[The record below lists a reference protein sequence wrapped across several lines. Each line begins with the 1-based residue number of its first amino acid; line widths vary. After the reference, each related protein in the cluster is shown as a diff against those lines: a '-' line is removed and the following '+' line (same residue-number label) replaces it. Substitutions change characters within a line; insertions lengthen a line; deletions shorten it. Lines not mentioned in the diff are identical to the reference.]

1 MHGLEDFLTIPL
13 ISQLVG
19 INPLWGTSW
28 LPKGI
33 ELAKISLR
41 LELMATDQLTQRKI

>member
-13 ISQLVG
+13 VSKLAG
-19 INPLWGTSW
+19 INPLWGNSW

-41 LELMATDQLTQRKI
+41 LGCIDED